1 MSKPVSKPSPPTG
14 GASPRGL
21 ILEIVIFA
29 TLLLLAYSNH
39 FHNSFHFDDS
49 HTIVDNAAIRDLRN
63 IPRFFTDAATFSALP
78 SNQSY
83 RPLVSTTLAIDY
95 ALAGGLN
102 PFWFQL
108 SDFLSFIAEVI
119 LLALVTNAL
128 LDAHLPLR
136 SNAQLS
142 LAAAALYALHP
153 ANADTVNYIIA
164 RSDVLSTLAVLA
176 SFAWA
181 QRSWGRSSGAL
192 AALPA
197 AIGVLAKPPAAIFA
211 PLFGLYAC
219 MFPVAGASPRKRIA
233 RVILAFV
240 LCGAATAFVSRMTP
254 KGWVAGANDSAAYL
268 RAQPYV
274 GLLYFKDFLWPSGLS
289 ADYDLQPFV
298 SASGVR
304 FWAGIV
310 FTLLLAVATV
320 WSCARPRLRVIGF
333 GLAWFIL
340 ALLPTSLLPMAEV
353 MNDHR
358 TFFPYAGLAM
368 ALAGAAQLA
377 LAPMLRWPRIAA
389 GAVCGVV
396 VLCYLGAAFGTYER
410 NRDWKDEESLWR
422 DVTLKSPGN
431 GRGLMNYGN
440 TRMEKGDYASAL
452 DYFHRAQVLM
462 PAYPVLLVNIA
473 IAENATGHP
482 AEAERH
488 FQQALAEAPG
498 VPDSYDFYA
507 RWLIEQQRDAEAAAL
522 LEKALAISP
531 GDVTAREYLAGLR
544 QGRADSDAVG
554 SDRYLNL
561 SLSLYQRGDYAGAIS
576 AAESALR
583 LNPASAEAWNNMG
596 AAYNS
601 LGHYATASVVL
612 EEALR
617 LKPSLAIA
625 RNNLDYA
632 RRMMAA
638 PPAAAR

>member
-1 MSKPVSKPSPPTG
+1 MIPILSVEEMRKREAPFVAQSPDSLVRAAGTAVAHVAQSMLGSCYARRVAVIAGPG
-14 GASPRGL
+14 LNGADGRVAGAWLKYRGARVDVINVADQPRELRGYDL
-21 ILEIVIFA
+21 VI
-29 TLLLLAYSNH
+29 
-39 FHNSFHFDDS
+39 
-49 HTIVDNAAIRDLRN
+49 
-63 IPRFFTDAATFSALP
+63 DAAFGVGCSRPYWAPTVAPRTRVLAVDVP
-78 SNQSY
+78 SGVNADSGELFGS
-83 RPLVSTTLAIDY
+83 PLRAHVTLAI
-95 ALAGGLN
+95 
-102 PFWFQL
+102 
-108 SDFLSFIAEVI
+108 
-119 LLALVTNAL
+119 
-128 LDAHLPLR
+128 
-136 SNAQLS
+136 
-142 LAAAALYALHP
+142 
-153 ANADTVNYIIA
+153 
-164 RSDVLSTLAVLA
+164 
-176 SFAWA
+176 
-181 QRSWGRSSGAL
+181 GAL
-192 AALPA
+192 KYCHLNGRAAEYAGDLRFVDIGVVA
-197 AIGVLAKPPAAIFA
+197 DCDDGVLADGDLAAFVVLDRLDHKWKHA
-211 PLFGLYAC
+211 VQLYA
-219 MFPVAGASPRKRIA
+219 GSP
-233 RVILAFV
+233 
-240 LCGAATAFVSRMTP
+240 TM
-254 KGWVAGANDSAAYL
+254 
-268 RAQPYV
+268 
-274 GLLYFKDFLWPSGLS
+274 
-289 ADYDLQPFV
+289 
-298 SASGVR
+298 
-304 FWAGIV
+304 
-310 FTLLLAVATV
+310 
-320 WSCARPRLRVIGF
+320 
-333 GLAWFIL
+333 
-340 ALLPTSLLPMAEV
+340 
-353 MNDHR
+353 
-358 TFFPYAGLAM
+358 
-368 ALAGAAQLA
+368 AGAAQLA
-377 LAPMLRWPRIAA
+377 RAPMLRWPRIAA

-440 TRMEKGDYASAL
+440 TRMEKGNYASAL

-554 SDRYLNL
+554 SDRYLDL